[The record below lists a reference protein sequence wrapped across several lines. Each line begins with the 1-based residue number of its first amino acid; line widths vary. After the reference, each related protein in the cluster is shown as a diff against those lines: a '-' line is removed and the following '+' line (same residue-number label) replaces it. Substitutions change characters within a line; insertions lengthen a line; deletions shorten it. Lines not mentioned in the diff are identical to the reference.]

1 MSPDSQS
8 ASRQLT
14 KKAQQQRRH
23 PRYSYDSPAMICR
36 PLGPARAGWIQNLS
50 EGGVMVELSEPF
62 PPGTPL
68 DVFISLTGKSIRAEA
83 KVIWSQNSALSVEPR
98 LGRAFC
104 FLLQEAS
111 QYSINDILLCQMGAN
126 CPVLHV

>member
-23 PRYSYDSPAMICR
+23 PRYAYDSPAMICR

-83 KVIWSQNSALSVEPR
+83 KVIWSQNSDDQPHSAYRHGLEFISIEHQDK
-98 LGRAFC
+98 
-104 FLLQEAS
+104 LQLEHFIAE
-111 QYSINDILLCQMGAN
+111 
-126 CPVLHV
+126 VLRR

>member
-1 MSPDSQS
+1 MEAMIMPIPGIADDPQSFDRNEKRRSRPMSPDSQS

-14 KKAQQQRRH
+14 KKTQQQRSH
-23 PRYSYDSPAMICR
+23 PRYAYDSPAMICR

-83 KVIWSQNSALSVEPR
+83 KVIWSQNSLR
-98 LGRAFC
+98 R
-104 FLLQEAS
+104 
-111 QYSINDILLCQMGAN
+111 
-126 CPVLHV
+126 

>member
-23 PRYSYDSPAMICR
+23 PRYAYDSPAMICG

-50 EGGVMVELSEPF
+50 EAGVMVELSEPF

-83 KVIWSQNSALSVEPR
+83 KVIWSQNSDDQPHSAYRHGLEFISIEHQDK
-98 LGRAFC
+98 
-104 FLLQEAS
+104 LQLEHFIAE
-111 QYSINDILLCQMGAN
+111 
-126 CPVLHV
+126 VLRR